1 VLTTCSKD
9 RGPPAEGWD
18 VHYPQN
24 GASVTAAT
32 AIIQNILCIKI
43 YCYARLF

>member
-1 VLTTCSKD
+1 MLTTCSKD
-9 RGPPAEGWD
+9 KGPAAEGWD

-43 YCYARLF
+43 YC